1 MNFVQSTQIKPKNN
15 FMALI
20 YGPTGI
26 GKTTLAL
33 SAPSPALID
42 FDGGITRVD
51 AAFTPNALV
60 AQITAWEGWNA
71 MVTQLS
77 QLPSETLIIDTASKM
92 VEMIQHY
99 VMTSD
104 AYNYAKKGLKKPS
117 VQAWGD
123 IKQEFVGFLRGI
135 KATGK
140 NIVVVAQEVETTVTT
155 PKGDIRYR
163 IPACGSDKQRTE
175 YLQDMDLVG
184 YMYKDGSNTNI
195 TFNQTDAYYGK
206 NTCGLAAAYQ
216 VPTVED
222 AEGNNFFQTIR
233 SLYVT
238 HQQENLDRAS
248 YYAQVKEL
256 TDMVGRIDGAEKAN
270 KFTAYAAKV
279 KWQLDAKVKV
289 IDAFNKKVAELGLK
303 KEGKGYV

>member
-60 AQITAWEGWNA
+60 AQITAWEGWSA
-71 MVTQLS
+71 MVSQLS

-92 VEMIQHY
+92 VEMIQFY
-99 VMTSD
+99 VMNSD

-135 KATGK
+135 KASGK
-140 NIVVVAQEVETTVTT
+140 NIVVVAQEVETTITT

-184 YMYKDGSNTNI
+184 YMYKDGSQTCI

-206 NTCGLAAAYQ
+206 NTCSLEPAYQ
-216 VPTVED
+216 VPQIADGADNT
-222 AEGNNFFQTIR
+222 FFQAVKA
-233 SLYVT
+233 LYVS
-238 HQQENLDRAS
+238 HQEDNLNRAS
-248 YYAQVKEL
+248 YYKQVREL
-256 TDMVGRIDGAEKAN
+256 TDMVQRIVDAEKAN
-270 KFTAYAAKV
+270 QFIEYV
-279 KWQLDAKVKV
+279 KSVQWQLDAKVKV
-289 IDAFNKKVAELGLK
+289 IDAFNKQVASLGLK
-303 KEGKGYV
+303 KGENGYE